1 MRYETISHWTAT
13 EWTAE
18 MEALA
23 KNSFIPMIISA
34 GANSVQMI
42 RTGDLTFSVITQYED
57 EEAASAAQAKIA
69 DIRSKAASDLPM
81 QMVSAH
87 AGAVFASS

>member
-1 MRYETISHWTAT
+1 MSYATVSHWTAT

-23 KNSFIPMIISA
+23 NNAFIPMIISA
-34 GANSVQMI
+34 GANSVQMV
-42 RTGDLTFSVITQYED
+42 RTGDLTFCVVTQYDD
-57 EEAASAAQAKIA
+57 EAAASAAQAKIA

-81 QMVSAH
+81 QMNSAH
-87 AGAVFASS
+87 AGIVFANS